1 MSTTQHTGHYNLP
14 TFGDNPNDR
23 PSWRGDF
30 TDAMTKIDNQMY
42 ANATNITTATAAANN
57 AKVAADAAKESANNA
72 AKLAQTNKTDIGE
85 LDGYF
90 TALGITSETTA
101 QGFLSKVNSKA
112 DASALA
118 GKADASALA
127 GKADAN
133 NVYTKTQSDGRYLQL
148 GGYSGTAA
156 AINSTAT
163 TAKNDASQAKSAAT
177 TAQNAANAVAAVT
190 TELTELVWIGDSIST
205 GYQPS
210 GGSIPENK
218 RIPQLVAS
226 KLGLNLHVFA
236 NNASGYAKSGDGG
249 KTFLTLANEALSALD
264 TGERKK
270 VKYVVICGGRNDTGD
285 TYRPALSVF
294 DKLLGTG
301 PRASRNF
308 PNAAPHAIFLWDN
321 AGIPSANAQAMNGIA
336 SAAAANGVAWHPWT
350 WTLGMGHPDWFANT
364 SDPHYNEGGSNY
376 IASILATAIA
386 GYCEPCM
393 GEFSGEVNMTGGCSG
408 KLHWRFVGGVVTLTA
423 KFTASNPSGTIATL
437 PKFIDLGDN
446 FIMIL
451 GNAGNQRAFAHLDNG
466 DLQITGVV
474 GGGTL
479 TGNCWITPQSFS
491 PIGQE

>member
-57 AKVAADAAKESANNA
+57 AKTAADAAKESADTA
-72 AKLAQTNKTDIGE
+72 AELAQTNKTDIGE

-90 TALGITSETTA
+90 TALGITSAGTA
-101 QGFLSKVNSKA
+101 QNLLNTINGKA

-118 GKADASALA
+118 GKADAS
-127 GKADAN
+127 D
-133 NVYTKTQSDGRYLQL
+133 VYTKTQSDGRYLQL

-163 TAKNDASQAKSAAT
+163 TAKNDASTAKSTAT

-218 RIPQLVAS
+218 RIPQRVAS
-226 KLGLNLHVFA
+226 KLGLNLHLFA
-236 NNASGYAKSGDGG
+236 NNASGYAKTGDGN
-249 KTFLTLANEALSALD
+249 KTFLTLANEALGALD
-264 TGERKK
+264 TDARKK

-285 TYRPALSVF
+285 TYSAAVSVF
-294 DKLLGTG
+294 DTLLGTG
-301 PRASRNF
+301 PRAERNF

-336 SAAAANGVAWHPWT
+336 SAAATNGVAWHPWT
-350 WTLGMGHPDWFANT
+350 WTLGMGHPDWFANNT
-364 SDPHYNEGGSNY
+364 DPHYNEGGSNF
-376 IASILATAIA
+376 IASILAMTIA

-393 GEFSGEVNMTGGCSG
+393 GELYGEVNMTGGCSG
-408 KLHWRFVGGVVTLTA
+408 KLHWRFTGGVVTLTA
-423 KFTASNPSGTIATL
+423 KFTASNPNGTIATL
-437 PKFIDLGDN
+437 PKFITLGDN

-451 GNAGNQRAFAHLDNG
+451 GNAGNQQAFAHLEGGN
-466 DLQITGVV
+466 LRITGVV